1 MKGFFK
7 KAAALLMAGLMAG
20 SMAAVPAF
28 AEEAEDAAPEKVELN
43 VAYMPNYASLWS
55 VLTGMDK
62 GYFEEEGIEI
72 KLWEFADDALL
83 RSQQWR
89 AEALTLLT
97 SDMALISFASR
108 DRLRS
113 LHQALYTAQTV

>member
-62 GYFEEEGIEI
+62 GYFEEEG
-72 KLWEFADDALL
+72 
-83 RSQQWR
+83 
-89 AEALTLLT
+89 
-97 SDMALISFASR
+97 FASR

>member
-72 KLWEFADDALL
+72 KLWEFADGP
-83 RSQQWR
+83 S
-89 AEALTLLT
+89 EMTLLI
-97 SDMALISFASR
+97 SDMELISFASR

>member
-20 SMAAVPAF
+20 SKAAVPAY
-28 AEEAEDAAPEKVELN
+28 AEEAEDAAPEKVELS
-43 VAYMPNYASLWS
+43 VGSLQ
-55 VLTGMDK
+55 M
-62 GYFEEEGIEI
+62 
-72 KLWEFADDALL
+72 AHL

-89 AEALTLLT
+89 AEALTLLI
-97 SDMALISFASR
+97 SDMELISFASR